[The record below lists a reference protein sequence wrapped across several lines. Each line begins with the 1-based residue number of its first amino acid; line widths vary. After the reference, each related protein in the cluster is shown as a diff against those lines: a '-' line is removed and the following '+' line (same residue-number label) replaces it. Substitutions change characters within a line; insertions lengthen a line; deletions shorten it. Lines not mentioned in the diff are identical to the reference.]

1 MNFEVLL
8 DTNAKAESK
17 ISQFEAS
24 LLLLLRVRDF
34 SKFLIKVWPVTMDKN
49 DTSIIRQEG
58 RGWIFCVNLHR
69 SALAPN

>member
-1 MNFEVLL
+1 MNFELLL

-49 DTSIIRQEG
+49 DT
-58 RGWIFCVNLHR
+58 
-69 SALAPN
+69 

>member
-1 MNFEVLL
+1 MNFELLL

-58 RGWIFCVNLHR
+58 HGWIF
-69 SALAPN
+69 